1 MTRRRCSSRQ
11 SSHNGFPHQAC
22 SCHRQGDLITGFIAE
37 PRRINPLLRLA
48 IWYVERGMRQ
58 RFVPGRLL
66 GWYPRAALGF
76 VVQGLLEAS
85 HHRTLSDRILA
96 LVGIAASYA
105 VGSPYC
111 IAANSEGHQRYG
123 ISDAELDVIRAAGDL
138 SEVTGFT
145 PRERLAI
152 TYARLISA
160 TPLVFPDDFVAEL
173 KAAFSAREI
182 VVLASSVAYIN
193 LLARLIE
200 PLGVPPPVFS
210 DQRPGR

>member
-1 MTRRRCSSRQ
+1 M
-11 SSHNGFPHQAC
+11 GA
-22 SCHRQGDLITGFIAE
+22 FIAE

-48 IWYVERGMRQ
+48 IWYVERGMKQ

-66 GWYPRAALGF
+66 GWYPRAALGL

-85 HHRTLSDRILA
+85 HHRTLSDRIVA

-105 VGSPYC
+105 AGSPYC
-111 IAANSEGHQRYG
+111 IVANTEGHQRYG
-123 ISDAELDVIRAAGDL
+123 ISDAELEVIRVAGNVT
-138 SEVTGFT
+138 EVPSLT

-152 TYARLISA
+152 RYARLISA

-173 KAAFSAREI
+173 KAAFTAREV
-182 VVLASSVAYIN
+182 VVLASNAAYIN

-200 PLGVPPPVFS
+200 SLGVPAPVR
-210 DQRPGR
+210 DGQTAGG